1 MAEPLSKQE
10 NALVVAFVETPDL
23 DVKEAAERVGLSV
36 RSARDV
42 LKRPEVRKA
51 VGLAFLS
58 ERKDRLE
65 AVRDMLIQNLHQ
77 LSCWDPKDLFDA
89 QGNVMDI
96 PDMPPT
102 MRAAIKGFK
111 VGRYGPEF
119 QFVDRTVI
127 QLELLRYVGKALGH
141 AETEVLEKTVLEV
154 PEMDPE

>member
-1 MAEPLSKQE
+1 VAEPLSKQE
-10 NALVVAFVETPDL
+10 NALVVAFVEAPNL
-23 DVKEAAERVGLSV
+23 DVETAAERVGISV

-51 VGLAFLS
+51 IGLAFLS

-89 QGNVMDI
+89 HGELRHI
-96 PDMPPT
+96 KDMPDT
-102 MRAAIKGFK
+102 MRAAIKGYK
-111 VGRYGPEF
+111 KGRYGDEF
-119 QFVDRTVI
+119 QFVDRTAI

-141 AETEVLEKTVLEV
+141 AETEVLEQTVLEV
-154 PEMDPE
+154 PEMDSE